1 MNTFIE
7 YDKINEHM
15 KMSKALHY
23 LNIKGKI
30 ILNKLENTKHIRKK
44 KSGSFV
50 FTDDVGSVY
59 NIIVEIT
66 NIKRFNKLRLY
77 FCMQYYMDEL
87 LFKEVKSLNGFQIED
102 DEYTLADMYF
112 NQNLWNPL
120 CEDDVET
127 YNFKNAEKDFSSDE
141 AQFLKFYF
149 NEYAEYISNIKTYL
163 EKFGH
168 IDYIKNKLTRIF
180 NRISNKITLVNTI
193 ITRSAV
199 PAKK

>member
-50 FTDDVGSVY
+50 FKVVGSVY

-66 NIKRFNKLRLY
+66 NIKRFNKLRLI
-77 FCMQYYMDEL
+77 FAC
-87 LFKEVKSLNGFQIED
+87 SIIW
-102 DEYTLADMYF
+102 TS
-112 NQNLWNPL
+112 
-120 CEDDVET
+120 CC
-127 YNFKNAEKDFSSDE
+127 
-141 AQFLKFYF
+141 LK
-149 NEYAEYISNIKTYL
+149 
-163 EKFGH
+163 
-168 IDYIKNKLTRIF
+168 
-180 NRISNKITLVNTI
+180 
-193 ITRSAV
+193 RSRA
-199 PAKK
+199 

>member
-66 NIKRFNKLRLY
+66 NIKRFNKLRLI
-77 FCMQYYMDEL
+77 FAC
-87 LFKEVKSLNGFQIED
+87 SIIW
-102 DEYTLADMYF
+102 TS
-112 NQNLWNPL
+112 
-120 CEDDVET
+120 CC
-127 YNFKNAEKDFSSDE
+127 
-141 AQFLKFYF
+141 LK
-149 NEYAEYISNIKTYL
+149 
-163 EKFGH
+163 
-168 IDYIKNKLTRIF
+168 
-180 NRISNKITLVNTI
+180 
-193 ITRSAV
+193 RSRA
-199 PAKK
+199 